1 MLIIEKKS
9 CVDLGRE
16 RGGGGPRHPFPC
28 KNWFFFSISHSKVPK
43 IGITPPHPNHPWKT
57 QFSLGP
63 APSQEKAFWI
73 RAWERSSPLEMRW
86 FHPPLLADIQPG
98 IALWN
103 VTTKYYKT
111 MLFACYVFWVFF
123 YTVLQSISNFNGF
136 CSYASH
142 DFFFLKI
149 QKPVLVWF
157 LHEKFMQSKYRSFSI
172 DVKWRNQEF

>member
-1 MLIIEKKS
+1 MRWSGAWK
-9 CVDLGRE
+9 
-16 RGGGGPRHPFPC
+16 GGGGPRHPFPC

-43 IGITPPHPNHPWKT
+43 IGITPPPHPNHPRKT
-57 QFSLGP
+57 QFSHGP

-111 MLFACYVFWVFF
+111 MLFACCVFCFFSTLYFKVLVILMVSVVMPHMIFFFWKFKNQYLCDF
-123 YTVLQSISNFNGF
+123 YTKSLCKANIIHFK
-136 CSYASH
+136 
-142 DFFFLKI
+142 L
-149 QKPVLVWF
+149 
-157 LHEKFMQSKYRSFSI
+157 M
-172 DVKWRNQEF
+172 

>member
-1 MLIIEKKS
+1 MRCWSLRRNHALMWGVK
-9 CVDLGRE
+9 
-16 RGGGGPRHPFPC
+16 GGDHRHPFPC
-28 KNWFFFSISHSKVPK
+28 ENWFFFSISHSKVPK

-111 MLFACYVFWVFF
+111 MLFACFVFWFFSTLYFKVF
-123 YTVLQSISNFNGF
+123 VILMVSVVMPHMI
-136 CSYASH
+136 
-142 DFFFLKI
+142 FFFLKI
-149 QKPVLVWF
+149 QKPVFVWF
-157 LHEKFMQSKYRSFSI
+157 LQEKFMQSKYRSF
-172 DVKWRNQEF
+172 

>member
-16 RGGGGPRHPFPC
+16 RGGGVLDTPSLV
-28 KNWFFFSISHSKVPK
+28 KIDFFSISHSKVPK
-43 IGITPPHPNHPWKT
+43 IGITPPPHPNHPRKT

-98 IALWN
+98 IGLWN

-111 MLFACYVFWVFF
+111 MLFAWFVLGFF
-123 YTVLQSISNFNGF
+123 YTLLQSISNFNGF
-136 CSYASH
+136 CSTSH
-142 DFFFLKI
+142 AIVPHVIFVSVLKI
-149 QKPVLVWF
+149 QKPVFVWF
-157 LHEKFMQSKYRSFSI
+157 LHEKFMQSKYRSF
-172 DVKWRNQEF
+172 

>member
-1 MLIIEKKS
+1 MLENIAVLIIEKKS

-16 RGGGGPRHPFPC
+16 RGGGPRHPFPC
-28 KNWFFFSISHSKVPK
+28 KNWFIFFWISHSKVPK
-43 IGITPPHPNHPWKT
+43 IGITPPPHPNHPRKT

-111 MLFACYVFWVFF
+111 MLFACYVFWFF
-123 YTVLQSISNFNGF
+123 STLYFKVLVILMVSVVMPHMI
-136 CSYASH
+136 
-142 DFFFLKI
+142 FFF
-149 QKPVLVWF
+149 
-157 LHEKFMQSKYRSFSI
+157 ENSKTSTCVISTRK
-172 DVKWRNQEF
+172 VHAE